1 MIFEFYFKKKQKYKI
16 KKSIRAFNLLK
27 NNDQLDIITKIK
39 EELSSTY
46 LCSTKK
52 TFSTY
57 IFGTSFGR
65 VELIARQY
73 LLEKLI
79 GVEFNKRLLE
89 ATLHPQKKFFYPLP
103 PEWRSIVNKYGYN
116 AEIWENK
123 IYWLLYIFFKFLKA
137 NFEFCAHLYKNL
149 FSNKG
154 KVIERKIEYTYFE
167 GLHLNN
173 LPSENSHDIITWYLN
188 WENRPKDIAC
198 VYHNIKSAESVYFRN
213 IVVKKSKLP
222 FPSINSFFSI
232 LKFCIWGIYM
242 AVVSILQLFKSN
254 YLYALMFSELI
265 YNKHVN
271 LLTKSELALDYLFH
285 NSNHIYRPMWTYEAE
300 VKGSRILFYFY
311 STNCETF
318 KNKTGYPLQ
327 EHMWNVI
334 SWTNYL
340 VWDKYQFDFIKRH
353 SNVKDENIQIVGP
366 IWFNSKK
373 VKLPDLKKEKT
384 FVIFDVQPVRDS
396 RYVLLGQSNG
406 FNTPE
411 VTNPFLIDI
420 VRIAE
425 KHKFNLLFKR
435 KRDIGNLVNKKYSV
449 LVKKLMNKSFFY
461 SMPPD
466 GDAIDLIIQSAGV
479 ISMPFTST
487 AIIAKEQNVPSVYYD
502 PINIIEIND
511 RAAHGIKII
520 KGEIELEK
528 WMLEVAK

>member
-1 MIFEFYFKKKQKYKI
+1 MIFEFYCKKKQKSKI
-16 KKSIRAFNLLK
+16 RKSIRAFNFLK
-27 NNDQLDIITKIK
+27 NNDQLDIISKIK
-39 EELSSTY
+39 DELSTTY

-52 TFSTY
+52 IFSTY
-57 IFGTSFGR
+57 IFGTNSGR

-79 GVEFNKRLLE
+79 GVEFNKSLLE
-89 ATLHPQKKFFYPLP
+89 ATLHPQKKIFYPLP

-123 IYWLLYIFFKFLKA
+123 IYWLLYILFKFSKA
-137 NFEFCAHLYKNL
+137 NFELCSHLYKNI
-149 FSNKG
+149 FSSKD
-154 KVIERKIEYTYFE
+154 KIIKRKIKYAYFE

-173 LPSENSHDIITWYLN
+173 LPGENSHDIITWYLN
-188 WENRPKDIAC
+188 WENRSKGIDCI
-198 VYHNIKSAESVYFRN
+198 YHNIKSSESISFRN
-213 IVVKKSKLP
+213 IVVNKSKLP
-222 FPSINSFFSI
+222 FPSLNSFLLF
-232 LKFCIWGIYM
+232 LKFCTWAINT
-242 AVVSILQLFKSN
+242 VLVSICQIFNSN
-254 YLYALMFSELI
+254 YLYALLFSELI
-265 YNKHVN
+265 YNKHIN
-271 LLTKSELALDYLFH
+271 LLSKSELALDYLFH

-300 VKGSRILFYFY
+300 SKGSRILFYFY

-318 KNKTGYPLQ
+318 KNKIGYPLQ

-340 VWDKYQFDFIKRH
+340 VWDKYQYDFIKRH
-353 SNVKDENIQIVGP
+353 SNVKNQNIQIVGP
-366 IWFNSKK
+366 IWFSSTK
-373 VKLPDLKKEKT
+373 VKLPDLNKSKT
-384 FVIFDVQPVRDS
+384 FVIFDVQPMRDS

-420 VRIAE
+420 ARIAE
-425 KHKFNLLFKR
+425 KHNFNLIFKR
-435 KRDIGNLVNKKYSV
+435 KRDIGILVNKKYSF
-449 LVKKLMNKSFFY
+449 LVKWLMKKSFFY
-461 SMPPD
+461 STPPD
-466 GDAIDLIIQSAGV
+466 GDAIDLIMQSVGV

-487 AIIAKEQNVPSVYYD
+487 AIIAKELNVSSIYYD

-528 WMLEVAK
+528 WMLKVTK